1 MVQNANNKDYILFD
15 YKQINVPIKL
25 KHRAN
30 IAEYI
35 GDAKYIMYK
44 GEILESKSFYHQIES
59 DVPVSSIPEHILES
73 YYNFIVM
80 QDACNAWLR
89 MWSNSADDPEDFR
102 AGLPGH
108 DGDIQCDI
116 TKKIH
121 NELRESPAYKEMEVR
136 YLTNKLLKGN

>member
-1 MVQNANNKDYILFD
+1 MARSKHSILVK
-15 YKQINVPIKL
+15 YRELTMEVAL
-25 KHRAN
+25 KHHLN
-30 IAEYI
+30 MKEYI
-35 GDAKYIMYK
+35 GDARYVSYK
-44 GEILESKSFYHQIES
+44 GYKLSSNWFFHSIES
-59 DVPVSSIPEHILES
+59 DVPISSIPDHVLEG
-73 YYNFIVM
+73 YYSFIIMDVE
-80 QDACNAWLR
+80 CNAWLR

-136 YLTNKLLKGN
+136 YLTNKLLKGG